1 MDELREAALI
11 AICDSQ
17 RKEIFDCLCKG
28 FGGYVQLYSSM
39 SKTYPTDDDDD
50 NDDNDDNDDDDEME
64 VTGANAQALDFVSN
78 GFR

>member
-50 NDDNDDNDDDDEME
+50 DDDDDME

>member
-17 RKEIFDCLCKG
+17 RKEIFECLCKG

-39 SKTYPTDDDDD
+39 SKTYPSEDDDNDDDDDD
-50 NDDNDDNDDDDEME
+50 NDEME